1 MGKERASRPQG
12 EGWRDGQGLR
22 VGVGRVES
30 RREAASHG
38 EVAEQKAQQE
48 ARVCGERGRE
58 LEG

>member
-22 VGVGRVES
+22 VGRAES